1 MYPKGSSDQKTYCYA
16 NVCGPSGFRFVLP
29 RSTVRRKRAGKFVLY
44 EYRRDNVGSD
54 RYQMRIKPYILLL
67 MLFSLVLVVAPQ
79 VRAASEKSKEYQ
91 IKAAFLYNFINFVDW
106 PKEKVVDNNDLITI
120 GIIGTDP
127 FGKAFEPLNN
137 KQAKG
142 KKVLIKRFKGLEE
155 SIKSSNQIEAIRKC
169 HLLFV
174 CRSEKQQLRKIINN
188 IVKDHSVLTVGD
200 MNDFLES
207 GGIINFVIEDQ
218 KVRFEINNNT
228 AKQTK
233 LNIRSKLL
241 RLAKKVI
248 EEETTDKTEN

>member
-1 MYPKGSSDQKTYCYA
+1 VKVKTY
-16 NVCGPSGFRFVLP
+16 N
-29 RSTVRRKRAGKFVLY
+29 
-44 EYRRDNVGSD
+44 
-54 RYQMRIKPYILLL
+54 
-67 MLFSLVLVVAPQ
+67 LVVIALTI
-79 VRAASEKSKEYQ
+79 VVAAHTTRAESEHSQEYK

-106 PKEKVVDNNDLITI
+106 PKEKVVDNNDLITV

-142 KKVLIKRFKGLEE
+142 KKVLIKRFKGFEE

-174 CRSEKQQLRKIINN
+174 CRSEKQQLKKIIN

-207 GGIINFVIEDQ
+207 DGIINFVIEDQ
-218 KVRFEINNNT
+218 KVSFEINNNT
-228 AKQTK
+228 AKQAK

-248 EEETTDKTEN
+248 EEQTSDKTEN